1 MFLGNNG
8 IGDRGVLIWVIMD
21 IEGVNLL
28 IVVKIKMKIFGVY
41 NISIVL

>member
-1 MFLGNNG
+1 MCLGNNG
-8 IGDRGVLIWVIMD
+8 IGDRGGLIWVIMD